1 MSGFP
6 CIGRTLVAIDDQ
18 DQADTPLLDREGLL
32 RRVGGNEEV
41 AREVY
46 QDIIDSLPALIDQ
59 CRRASHTRDLNQLS
73 RTAHTIKGS
82 AATAGAKRTAL
93 LAGRLYR
100 ACRDHPEDTILQEDV
115 IEALARTVDKL
126 VTMVNT
132 ETEGE
137 LDNTV
142 DDVNRRP

>member
-1 MSGFP
+1 M
-6 CIGRTLVAIDDQ
+6 AIDDQ

-46 QDIIDSLPALIDQ
+46 KDILDSLPALIDQ
-59 CRRASHTRDLNQLS
+59 CRHASHTRDLNQLG

-100 ACRDHPEDTILQEDV
+100 ACRDHPENTTLQEDV
-115 IEALARTVDKL
+115 LEALSHTVDKL
-126 VTMVNT
+126 LTMVNT
-132 ETEGE
+132 EGE
-137 LDNTV
+137 SDNSV